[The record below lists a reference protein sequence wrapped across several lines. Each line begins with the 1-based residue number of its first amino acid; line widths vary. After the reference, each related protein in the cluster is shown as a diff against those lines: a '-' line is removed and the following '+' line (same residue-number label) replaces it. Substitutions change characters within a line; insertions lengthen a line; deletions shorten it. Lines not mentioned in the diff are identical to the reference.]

1 MSDYN
6 KRLLILIRAE
16 DQAIGNQAASQFEP
30 FPGFGPTFTVGL
42 SPTGS
47 APATHYWT
55 SVQVTDATATAIVAS
70 QGAFVG
76 STISEYDLDEQPTF
90 PDTVLTNL
98 GLQRLA

>member
-1 MSDYN
+1 MSEFN
-6 KRLLILIRAE
+6 KRLLIVIRAE

-30 FPGFGPTFTVGL
+30 FPDYGPTFTVGL
-42 SPTGS
+42 SPNGQLPITY
-47 APATHYWT
+47 YWT

-76 STISEYDLDEQPTF
+76 STISEYDLEDQPTF

-98 GLQRLA
+98 GLQRVQ